1 MATILPTQVPL
12 RATDAATMRLFNN
25 LQDYRE
31 PCPLLSLVPANR
43 RPDGFDEV

>member
-12 RATDAATMRLFNN
+12 SATDAATPRLVN